1 MRIMNTDNAISL
13 GNLMYAKEYGKVIV
27 EGQKMLRENPHDA
40 GVHVSLM
47 DAFYKLRDTNPTY
60 LDQSTEHARLAI
72 IYGHDTGYAHKRLAM
87 NLMNTAQYHKALQ
100 LCDMVMMP
108 EFSFS
113 THGCGKV
120 SYFGDIALR
129 AMKKLSKAT
138 DSPKDVLFTKK
149 QIDSIISMTK
159 KHKEREAEA
168 REVLKA
174 AGEALDDGR
183 MSEHKRLMNKYHRIQ
198 ASL

>member
-1 MRIMNTDNAISL
+1 
-13 GNLMYAKEYGKVIV
+13 MYSKQYDVVIT
-27 EGQKMLRENPHDA
+27 EGLRMLESSPKDA
-40 GVHVSLM
+40 GIHVQLM

-129 AMKKLSKAT
+129 AMKKLGKET

>member
-1 MRIMNTDNAISL
+1 MNSNDSISL
-13 GNLMYAKEYGKVIV
+13 GKLMYSKQYDVVIT
-27 EGQKMLRENPHDA
+27 EGLRMLESSPKDA
-40 GVHVSLM
+40 GIHVQLM

-129 AMKKLSKAT
+129 AMKKLGNAT
-138 DSPKDVLFTKK
+138 DSPKDMLFTKK

>member
-1 MRIMNTDNAISL
+1 MNSNDSISL
-13 GNLMYAKEYGKVIV
+13 GNLMYSKQYDVVIT
-27 EGQKMLRENPHDA
+27 EGLRMLESSPKDA
-40 GVHVSLM
+40 GIHVQLM

-60 LDQSTEHARLAI
+60 LDQSTEHARMAI

-129 AMKKLSKAT
+129 AMKKLGKAT

-159 KHKEREAEA
+159 KRKEREAEA
-168 REVLKA
+168 RDVLKA

>member
-1 MRIMNTDNAISL
+1 MNPNDSILL
-13 GNLMYAKEYGKVIV
+13 GNLMYSKQYDVVIT
-27 EGQKMLRENPHDA
+27 EGLRMLESSPKDA
-40 GVHVSLM
+40 GIHVQLM
-47 DAFYKLRDTNPTY
+47 DAFYKLRDTNTTY

-100 LCDMVMMP
+100 LCDMVMMQ

-129 AMKKLSKAT
+129 AMKKLGKAK

>member
-1 MRIMNTDNAISL
+1 MNSNDSISL
-13 GNLMYAKEYGKVIV
+13 GNLMCSKQYDVVIT
-27 EGQKMLRENPHDA
+27 EGLRMLESSPKDA
-40 GVHVSLM
+40 GIHVHLM
-47 DAFYKLRDTNPTY
+47 DAFYKLRDTNPDY
-60 LDQSTEHARLAI
+60 LNQSTEHARLAI

-113 THGCGKV
+113 THGCGKA

>member
-1 MRIMNTDNAISL
+1 MNSNDSISL
-13 GNLMYAKEYGKVIV
+13 GNLMYSKQYDVVIT
-27 EGQKMLRENPHDA
+27 EGLRMLESSPKDA
-40 GVHVSLM
+40 GIRVQLM
-47 DAFYKLRDTNPTY
+47 DAFYKLRDTNPAY

-113 THGCGKV
+113 TNGCGKV

-129 AMKKLSKAT
+129 AMKKLSKAA